1 MAFKIFLTEADNP
14 MITYSATKQ
23 IKTELAQIM
32 ANYGDEPIMLMQKL
46 EQLINTWFNKGLNN
60 KKENVSNE

>member
-1 MAFKIFLTEADNP
+1 